1 MEPLV
6 NDQLVKLL
14 GAQEPPCLSLYQ
26 RTHRRHPEN
35 QQDPIR
41 FRNLLKTMEES
52 LRQKYGKKDV
62 TPLLAPFRSLA
73 DDTDFWNHTLDG
85 LAVFG
90 GPAHF
95 RVFRLQRTVGD
106 LAIVADSF
114 HIKPLVR
121 ILQSADRYQVLALN
135 QHQARLFEGN
145 RDSLDEI
152 ELAKGVPRTITEA
165 LGEELS
171 DPRLTV
177 SSYGTG
183 PGGPRGA
190 SGGAGMHHGHGG
202 KKDEVDLDRERFFR
216 SVDRGILEHH
226 SRPTGLPLILAAL
239 PEHHAPFHSVSHNPF
254 LAAEGIRIDP
264 GALSPDQ
271 LRESAWRVVEP
282 SFQARV
288 AQHVDAFNAE
298 RGKELASADVSEIAA
313 AAVSGRVSTLLVEA
327 DRRTPGHPK
336 TDDGVIHP
344 APGKDPEVD
353 DLLDDVA
360 ESVLKT
366 GGEVIVVPADRMPTD
381 TGLAAL
387 YRF

>member
-6 NDQLVKLL
+6 NDHLL
-14 GAQEPPCLSLYQ
+14 ELLATQEPPCLSLYQ
-26 RTHRRHPEN
+26 GTHRRHSEN

-41 FRNLLKTMEES
+41 FRNLLKSLEES
-52 LRQKYGKKDV
+52 LRKKYVTRDV
-62 TPLLAPFRSLA
+62 TALLAPFRSLA
-73 DDTDFWNHTLDG
+73 DDAVFWNHTLDG

-95 RVFRLQRTVGD
+95 QVFRLQRPVGD

-135 QHQARLFEGN
+135 QHDVRLFEGN
-145 RDSLDEI
+145 RDALDEI

-183 PGGPRGA
+183 PGGQGSA
-190 SGGAGMHHGHGG
+190 AGGAAMRHGHGG
-202 KKDEVDLDRERFFR
+202 KKDEVDIDRERFFR

-254 LAAEGIRIDP
+254 LAAGGIKINPD
-264 GALSPDQ
+264 ALSSGQ

-288 AQHVDAFNAE
+288 AQLVEAFGAA
-298 RGKELASADVSEIAA
+298 RGKGLAASVVSDIAA

-327 DRRTPGHPK
+327 DRRIPGRLNAK
-336 TDDGVIHP
+336 DGGVKHE
-344 APGKDPEVD
+344 PGADPRTD

-360 ESVLKT
+360 ESVLKA
-366 GGEVIVVPADRMPTD
+366 GGEVIIVPADRMPTD
-381 TGLAAL
+381 TGLAAT